1 MFVHKKNETLTS
13 LVIGTTRNISFSIM
27 LCFPLHF
34 MFYRGNLDYFSV
46 TVELKDS
53 SRIFRVAHL
62 YLMIRSLLR
71 VLFSTRVT
79 RIVNVGLFHLWRSQ
93 TPQQGFEKVAIIK
106 VLWDCPFNY
115 TSSEKFLLPSSGIK
129 RN

>member
-1 MFVHKKNETLTS
+1 
-13 LVIGTTRNISFSIM
+13 
-27 LCFPLHF
+27 

-62 YLMIRSLLR
+62 YLMSRSLLR

-79 RIVNVGLFHLWRSQ
+79 RIVKVGLFHLWRSQ
-93 TPQQGFEKVAIIK
+93 TPQQGFAKVAIM
-106 VLWDCPFNY
+106 NY
-115 TSSEKFLLPSSGIK
+115 
-129 RN
+129 